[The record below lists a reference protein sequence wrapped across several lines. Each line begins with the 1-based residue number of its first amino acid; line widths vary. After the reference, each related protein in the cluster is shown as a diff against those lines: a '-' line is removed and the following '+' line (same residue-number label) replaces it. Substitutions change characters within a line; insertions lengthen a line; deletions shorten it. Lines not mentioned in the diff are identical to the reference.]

1 MRVEYGRMKTGS
13 WMWNNCEVCGATL
26 VEAREEARTCSPA
39 CRQKLYRRRLDQD
52 ATLLPPNPDRWSSKR
67 ARLLNETA
75 ETLVITLKTMV
86 ENDLPRLNDE
96 EQMIVQ
102 HKLLQARLELNSM
115 IRKLKKGASD
125 SRTL

>member
-13 WMWNNCEVCGATL
+13 WMWNKCEVCGATL

-39 CRQKLYRRRLDQD
+39 CRQKLYRQRLDQD
-52 ATLLPPNPDRWSSKR
+52 ATLLPPDPDRWSSKR

-75 ETLVITLKTMV
+75 DRLVRTLETMV
-86 ENDLPRLNDE
+86 QNDLPRLNDE

-115 IRKLKKGASD
+115 MRKFNAYN
-125 SRTL
+125 SRTV